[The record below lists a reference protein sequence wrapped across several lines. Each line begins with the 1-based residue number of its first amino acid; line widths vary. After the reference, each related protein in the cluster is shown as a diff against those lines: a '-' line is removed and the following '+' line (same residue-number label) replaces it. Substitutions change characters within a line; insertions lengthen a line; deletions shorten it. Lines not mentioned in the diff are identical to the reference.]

1 MIGNAR
7 FPEQADVGVGRG
19 PGGPPHFGWA
29 RCVGLIFL
37 REYTNPRRAS
47 ECFCV
52 ESWLTKSKTPAR
64 PTLG

>member
-7 FPEQADVGVGRG
+7 FPEQADVGVG
-19 PGGPPHFGWA
+19 PHHFGWN

-37 REYTNPRRAS
+37 REYNNPRRAS